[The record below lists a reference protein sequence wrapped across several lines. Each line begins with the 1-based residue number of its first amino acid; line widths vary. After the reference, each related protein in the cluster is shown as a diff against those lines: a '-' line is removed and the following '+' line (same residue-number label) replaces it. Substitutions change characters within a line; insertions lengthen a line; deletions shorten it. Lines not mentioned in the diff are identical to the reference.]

1 MTCTERLSTPLY
13 RKFSQ
18 SSTNALQAQITAVQ
32 DRHAATVSTLQLQLS
47 QAESQLASERTQ
59 CIRLQDALD
68 ELCEDLARETYGR
81 RREVALRLALLAREE
96 AITESLGRWVRRARE
111 SYTRFYSLD
120 TQDGS
125 HESVTS
131 AAAGVQD
138 AFHRIV
144 SDAESLLST
153 LNDELEF
160 SDGSVSS
167 AAQARI
173 AVAREAVEALRNE
186 LQDEMRKRIEAVRR
200 FGTTLDVH
208 TPDNLLENGVQ
219 SENLPITPLPN
230 GDTLDVTPSKEGNVP
245 SQDVCSPLM
254 GISKQA
260 TGDDP
265 FQAGCTL
272 VSFCSRHSC

>member
-1 MTCTERLSTPLY
+1 MTCLSILFC

-81 RREVALRLALLAREE
+81 RREVSLRLALLAREE

-111 SYTRFYSLD
+111 SYARFYSLD
-120 TQDGS
+120 TQGGS

-160 SDGSVSS
+160 SDASVSS

-219 SENLPITPLPN
+219 SDLPITPLPN
-230 GDTLDVTPSKEGNVP
+230 GDRTLDVTPNKEENTP

-260 TGDDP
+260 AGDDR

>member
-1 MTCTERLSTPLY
+1 M
-13 RKFSQ
+13 
-18 SSTNALQAQITAVQ
+18 Q

-111 SYTRFYSLD
+111 SYARFYSLD

-131 AAAGVQD
+131 AAVAVQD

-219 SENLPITPLPN
+219 SDLPITPLPN
-230 GDTLDVTPSKEGNVP
+230 GDRTLDVTPNKEGNVP
-245 SQDVCSPLM
+245 SQDVGSPLM
-254 GISKQA
+254 GISKEA
-260 TGDDP
+260 AGDDP